1 MVDRWSVSTSN
12 PSNRNQPRLKMQQ
25 TSWVAEEP
33 ENRRNLRVVPP
44 TLVSNAN
51 NGVGGNARTN
61 RSTPHARVALNSRGP
76 GYRLV
81 NRCGGGRGGERE
93 ATGEGKRRSCVEL
106 KLEPRAVDRV
116 GGGERLSLSMHRRGR
131 GSGIWSGVR
140 VTSGGAV
147 SASSARMRSR
157 CRVRVSVFNRR
168 IRTISGAMRAA
179 KSLKGAAPAADN
191 FKLVPKHLSYTLRG

>member
-61 RSTPHARVALNSRGP
+61 RPSPHARVALNSRGP

-106 KLEPRAVDRV
+106 KLEPRQSCRQS
-116 GGGERLSLSMHRRGR
+116 RRRGEALP
-131 GSGIWSGVR
+131 ID
-140 VTSGGAV
+140 
-147 SASSARMRSR
+147 ASTRSR
-157 CRVRVSVFNRR
+157 
-168 IRTISGAMRAA
+168 IW
-179 KSLKGAAPAADN
+179 D
-191 FKLVPKHLSYTLRG
+191 LVWSPGD